1 MRSLQCSH
9 QLLRDVCFLS
19 QIDLSSK
26 RVISSKDGQRWAKS
40 RDLRFVYISIDI
52 LIFFHD

>member
-19 QIDLSSK
+19 QTDLSSK
-26 RVISSKDGQRWAKS
+26 RVISSKDGQSWAKS

-52 LIFFHD
+52 LF